1 MTDACLWFVQ
11 INRGDYEGEVLIFG
25 RSDVQQ
31 KANDLIKE
39 LIGTV
44 TANGPGFHYG
54 KRKAGG
60 AIDSNSFY
68 CSLTKS

>member
-1 MTDACLWFVQ
+1 M
-11 INRGDYEGEVLIFG
+11 LIFG

-39 LIGTV
+39 LIGTG